1 VSSARL
7 QAFIEAP
14 LPAVWDLIAD
24 VDRHPEWWPRV
35 IEVHCEGLEEGCTYR
50 EVVKSPF
57 GSEDD
62 MEMRI
67 DRLAENEEL
76 RIRCINTGTYC
87 KIALT
92 EAQSGTFVDGEAGME
107 PATLQTRVFDALAG
121 KRYFRTWM
129 RQTLDALDR
138 VACSGPDA
146 KKKPA

>member
-14 LPAVWDLIAD
+14 LPLVWDLVAD
-24 VDRHPEWWPRV
+24 VDRHPQWWPRV

-57 GSEDD
+57 GSQDD

-67 DRLAENEEL
+67 DRMAENEEL
-76 RIRCINTGTYC
+76 RIRCINTGTYF
-87 KIALT
+87 KLSLT

-107 PATLQTRVFDALAG
+107 PATLQTRVFDAVAG

-138 VACSGPDA
+138 VACERAPLTRR
-146 KKKPA
+146 

>member
-14 LPAVWDLIAD
+14 LPVVWGLVAD

-35 IEVHCEGLEEGCTYR
+35 VEVHCDGLEEGCTYR

-57 GSEDD
+57 GSQDD
-62 MEMRI
+62 MQMRI

-76 RIRCINTGTYC
+76 RIRCINTGTYF
-87 KIALT
+87 KLALT
-92 EAQSGTFVDGEAGME
+92 EARSGTFVDGEAGME

-121 KRYFRTWM
+121 KRYFRSWM
-129 RQTLDALDR
+129 RQTLDALDQ
-138 VACSGPDA
+138 VACDRTERERA
-146 KKKPA
+146 A

>member
-14 LPAVWDLIAD
+14 VPAVWELVAD

-62 MEMRI
+62 MEMRV
-67 DRLAENEEL
+67 DRLAENQEL
-76 RIRCINTGTYC
+76 RIRCVNTGTYF
-87 KIALT
+87 KLALT
-92 EAQSGTFVDGEAGME
+92 EAQHGTFVDGEAGME
-107 PATLQTRVFDALAG
+107 PATLQTRVFDVVAG
-121 KRYFRTWM
+121 KRYFRSWM

-138 VACSGPDA
+138 AACQGPA
-146 KKKPA
+146 SEKAA